1 MLVTQESVVTEAQ
14 NGIGWIKLNRP
25 HALNSLNVEMVAAIY
40 KQLKDW
46 KQDSQIAL
54 ICIYGEGEK
63 GLCAGGDMR
72 TLYDLK
78 EKGVEAYAEQFF
90 STEYPMD
97 YEIHRYPKP
106 VVVYMNGIVM
116 GGGVG
121 LSIGASHR
129 IVTETTKWAMP
140 EMNIGFFPDVGASYF
155 LNQMPGY
162 IGRYLAL
169 TANIVKASDVLY
181 AGVAD
186 CYLESKNWPKLRQA
200 MMEKRWSL
208 DSAEQE
214 INQLLKQYSLSISPP
229 SSLLSSE
236 QEKIDQ
242 HFQFETI
249 EDIVSSLNTTAEK
262 GDEWA
267 EKTVNTLLSKSP
279 TSLKVTLHQLQ
290 EGKDKQL
297 YECLEMEMNVAMN
310 FMKCHDFY
318 EGVRSVL
325 VDKDRAPK
333 WNPAVLEDVS
343 EERIASFFHY
353 SWNNE
358 QNPLTTLTGN
368 KKYSC

>member
-14 NGIGWIKLNRP
+14 NGVGWIKLNRP
-25 HALNSLNVEMVAAIY
+25 RALNSLNVEMVTAVY
-40 KQLKDW
+40 KQLKEW
-46 KQDSQIAL
+46 KQDDRIAL
-54 ICIYGEGEK
+54 VCIYGEGEK

-78 EKGVEAYAEQFF
+78 ENGVEAYAEQFF

-97 YEIHRYPKP
+97 YEIHHYPKP

-121 LSIGASHR
+121 LSVGASHR

-155 LNQMPGY
+155 LNQMPGN

-169 TANIVKASDVLY
+169 TADVLKASDVLY
-181 AGVAD
+181 AGAAD
-186 CYLESKNWPKLRQA
+186 YYLESENWPKLRQA
-200 MMEKRWSL
+200 MMAKRWSP
-208 DSAEQE
+208 DSAKQE
-214 INQLLKQYSLSISPP
+214 IDQLLKQLSSSAP
-229 SSLLSSE
+229 SSSLSSE

-242 HFQFETI
+242 HFQFEI
-249 EDIVSSLNTTAEK
+249 MEDIVSSLRTAAEN
-262 GDEWA
+262 GGGWA

-279 TSLKVTLHQLQ
+279 TSLKVTLRQIQ
-290 EGKDKQL
+290 EGKEKQL
-297 YECLEMEMNVAMN
+297 YECFKMEMNVAMN

-325 VDKDRAPK
+325 VDKDRNPK
-333 WNPAVLEDVS
+333 WNPAVLEGVS
-343 EERIASFFHY
+343 EEQIASFFHY

-368 KKYSC
+368 KAYS

>member
-1 MLVTQESVVTEAQ
+1 MLVTQESVITEAR
-14 NGIGWIKLNRP
+14 NGVGWIRLNRP
-25 HALNSLNVEMVAAIY
+25 RALNSLNVEMVTAVY
-40 KQLKDW
+40 KQLKEW
-46 KQDSQIAL
+46 KQDSRIAL

-78 EKGVEAYAEQFF
+78 ENGVEAYAEQFF

-97 YEIHRYPKP
+97 YEIHHYPKP

-169 TANIVKASDVLY
+169 TANILKASDVLY
-181 AGVAD
+181 VGAAD
-186 CYLESKNWPKLRQA
+186 YYLESKGWPKLMQA
-200 MMEKRWSL
+200 IQEKRWSL
-208 DSAEQE
+208 DSAQQE
-214 INQLLKQYSLSISPP
+214 MDQLLKQYSPPSPVP
-229 SSLLSSE
+229 SSLLTSM
-236 QEKIDQ
+236 KDRIDQ

-249 EDIVSSLNTTAEK
+249 EDIISSLKIAADK

-267 EKTVNTLLSKSP
+267 DKTVNTILPKSP
-279 TSLKVTLHQLQ
+279 TSLKVTLRQLQ
-290 EGKDKQL
+290 KGKGKQL
-297 YECLEMEMNVAMN
+297 CECFDMEKNVAMN
-310 FMKCHDFY
+310 FMKCPDFY
-318 EGVRSVL
+318 EGVRAVL
-325 VDKDRAPK
+325 VDKDRKPY
-333 WNPAVLEDVS
+333 WNPNSLIDILEEDV
-343 EERIASFFHY
+343 ERYFYNSIHII
-353 SWNNE
+353 E
-358 QNPLTTLTGN
+358 
-368 KKYSC
+368 

>member
-1 MLVTQESVVTEAQ
+1 MLVTQESVIIEAQ
-14 NGIGWIKLNRP
+14 NGVGWIKLNRP
-25 HALNSLNVEMVAAIY
+25 HALNSLNVEMVTAVY
-40 KQLKDW
+40 KQLKEW
-46 KQDSQIAL
+46 KQDSRIAL

-78 EKGVEAYAEQFF
+78 ESGVEAYAEQFF

-97 YEIHRYPKP
+97 YEIHHYPKP

-169 TANIVKASDVLY
+169 TANILKASDVLY
-181 AGVAD
+181 AGAAD

-208 DSAEQE
+208 DSAQQE
-214 INQLLKQYSLSISPP
+214 IDQLLKHYNLPSPSP
-229 SSLLSSE
+229 SLLLTSE
-236 QEKIDQ
+236 QEKIDL

-249 EDIVSSLNTTAEK
+249 EDIVLSLKTAAEK

-267 EKTVNTLLSKSP
+267 GKTVNTLLSKSP
-279 TSLKVTLHQLQ
+279 TSLKVTLRQIQ
-290 EGKDKQL
+290 EGKEKQL
-297 YECLEMEMNVAMN
+297 YECFEMEMNLAMN
-310 FMKCHDFY
+310 FLKCHDFH

-325 VDKDRAPK
+325 VDKDRNPK
-333 WNPAVLEDVS
+333 WNPSVFEDVS
-343 EERIASFFHY
+343 EEQISSFFHY
-353 SWNNE
+353 SWNNAHH
-358 QNPLTTLTGN
+358 PLTTLPGN
-368 KKYSC
+368 KAYS